1 MFYNWNLKLKK
12 IKMARFTIGNR
23 IFPFSGKVRLSAT
36 RLPTWLDLLPG
47 SASSG
52 EVTYPQINGDA
63 IAANRTIA
71 NVSDSSSAGSVIA
84 SDNNLSSVANGN
96 TTFSLTDKAAASNGI
111 NENAPST
118 NENTG
123 PEAFGSLAST
133 AEEKD
138 DRLRKERVL

>member
-1 MFYNWNLKLKK
+1 
-12 IKMARFTIGNR
+12 MAPFTVDNR

-52 EVTYPQINGDA
+52 EVTYPQINSDA

-71 NVSDSSSAGSVIA
+71 NVSDSSSTGSVIA
-84 SDNNLSSVANGN
+84 SDNNLSSVANGS
-96 TTFSLTDKAAASNGI
+96 TTFSLTDKAASNGI

-118 NENTG
+118 NEKTG
-123 PEAFGSLAST
+123 LAALGSTASP

>member
-1 MFYNWNLKLKK
+1 
-12 IKMARFTIGNR
+12 MARFTIDNR

-52 EVTYPQINGDA
+52 EVVYPHINDGS

-71 NVSDSSSAGSVIA
+71 NVSDSSSTGSVIA
-84 SDNNLSSVANGN
+84 SDNSMSSVAIGS
-96 TTFSLTDKAAASNGI
+96 TTLSPPDKAASNGI

-118 NENTG
+118 NEKTG
-123 PEAFGSLAST
+123 PAALGSTASS

>member
-1 MFYNWNLKLKK
+1 MLQLELKK
-12 IKMARFTIGNR
+12 IKMAPFTIVNR

-52 EVTYPQINGDA
+52 EVTFPQINGDA

-71 NVSDSSSAGSVIA
+71 NVSDSSSAGSVIP
-84 SDNNLSSVANGN
+84 SDLNLSSVANGS
-96 TTFSLTDKAAASNGI
+96 TTLPPPDKAASNGI

-118 NENTG
+118 NEKTG
-123 PEAFGSLAST
+123 PAALGSSAST

-138 DRLRKERVL
+138 DKLRKERVL

>member
-1 MFYNWNLKLKK
+1 
-12 IKMARFTIGNR
+12 MAPFTIGNR

-84 SDNNLSSVANGN
+84 SDNNLSSVANGS
-96 TTFSLTDKAAASNGI
+96 TTLRPLDKAASNGI

-123 PEAFGSLAST
+123 PAALGSTASS

>member
-1 MFYNWNLKLKK
+1 
-12 IKMARFTIGNR
+12 MAPFTIVDR

-52 EVTYPQINGDA
+52 EVTYSQINSDA
-63 IAANRTIA
+63 IAANRTNA

-84 SDNNLSSVANGN
+84 SDNNLSGVANGS
-96 TTFSLTDKAAASNGI
+96 TTFSLTDQVASNGI
-111 NENAPST
+111 TENAPSA
-118 NENTG
+118 NERTG
-123 PEAFGSLAST
+123 SSALGSTASS

-138 DRLRKERVL
+138 DRLRKERVF

>member
-1 MFYNWNLKLKK
+1 
-12 IKMARFTIGNR
+12 MAPFTIGNR

-71 NVSDSSSAGSVIA
+71 NVSDSSTAGSVIA
-84 SDNNLSSVANGN
+84 SDNTFSSVADGS
-96 TTFSLTDKAAASNGI
+96 TTLSPPDKAASNGI
-111 NENAPST
+111 NENAPSA
-118 NENTG
+118 NEKTG
-123 PEAFGSLAST
+123 PAAALAST
-133 AEEKD
+133 ASSAEEKD

>member
-1 MFYNWNLKLKK
+1 MLQLELKK
-12 IKMARFTIGNR
+12 IKMAPFTIVNR

-71 NVSDSSSAGSVIA
+71 NVSDSSSDI
-84 SDNNLSSVANGN
+84 NLSSVANGN
-96 TTFSLTDKAAASNGI
+96 TTLSPSDKVTSNGI
-111 NENAPST
+111 TENAPST
-118 NENTG
+118 NEKTG
-123 PEAFGSLAST
+123 PAALGSTASS

-138 DRLRKERVL
+138 DSLRKERVL

>member
-1 MFYNWNLKLKK
+1 MFTFYLELKK
-12 IKMARFTIGNR
+12 IKMAPFTIGNR

-71 NVSDSSSAGSVIA
+71 NVSDSSSAGNVIA
-84 SDNNLSSVANGN
+84 SDNNVSSVANGN
-96 TTFSLTDKAAASNGI
+96 TTLSLPDKAASNGI
-111 NENAPST
+111 NENALST
-118 NENTG
+118 NEKTG
-123 PEAFGSLAST
+123 PAALGSTAAS
-133 AEEKD
+133 AEEKN

>member
-1 MFYNWNLKLKK
+1 MLQLELKK
-12 IKMARFTIGNR
+12 IKMALFTIGNR

-52 EVTYPQINGDA
+52 EVISPQINGDA

-71 NVSDSSSAGSVIA
+71 NVSDSSSAGSVIP
-84 SDNNLSSVANGN
+84 SDINLSSVANGN
-96 TTFSLTDKAAASNGI
+96 TTFSLTDKAASNG
-111 NENAPST
+111 NTENAPST
-118 NENTG
+118 NERTG
-123 PEAFGSLAST
+123 SSALGSTASS